1 MGLDGLNG
9 LSYRGRSVLK
19 SLQPLVEVDASA
31 ETKNQLAKQA
41 FMFACFTGLRYSDVA
56 SLMWGNIQ
64 HTSLGQEIV
73 IDSMQKTKRSVRVPL
88 SAIALSWLPE
98 RGNNAA
104 SQKVFAGLT
113 SLCQTNVILKKMAKA
128 VGINKTVSFHVS
140 RHTFA
145 TSAIA
150 AGGDLFTVCKL
161 LGHKDIQTTQIYAE
175 VIMPT
180 RIEAV
185 NRLSDFFGQ
194 S

>member
-1 MGLDGLNG
+1 M
-9 LSYRGRSVLK
+9 
-19 SLQPLVEVDASA
+19 
-31 ETKNQLAKQA
+31 
-41 FMFACFTGLRYSDVA
+41 
-56 SLMWGNIQ
+56 
-64 HTSLGQEIV
+64 
-73 IDSMQKTKRSVRVPL
+73 
-88 SAIALSWLPE
+88 
-98 RGNNAA
+98 
-104 SQKVFAGLT
+104 
-113 SLCQTNVILKKMAKA
+113 
-128 VGINKTVSFHVS
+128 SFHVS

>member
-1 MGLDGLNG
+1 
-9 LSYRGRSVLK
+9 
-19 SLQPLVEVDASA
+19 
-31 ETKNQLAKQA
+31 
-41 FMFACFTGLRYSDVA
+41 
-56 SLMWGNIQ
+56 
-64 HTSLGQEIV
+64 
-73 IDSMQKTKRSVRVPL
+73 MQKTKRSVRVPL
-88 SAIALSWLPE
+88 SAIALSWHPE

-145 TSAIA
+145 TCAIA

-194 S
+194 G